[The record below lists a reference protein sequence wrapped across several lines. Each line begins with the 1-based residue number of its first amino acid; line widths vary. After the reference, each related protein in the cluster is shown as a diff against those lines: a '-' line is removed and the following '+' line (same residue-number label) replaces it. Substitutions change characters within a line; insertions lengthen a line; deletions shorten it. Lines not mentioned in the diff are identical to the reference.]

1 MKHKLL
7 FLLTGCLIGFKVD
20 AQHKLSGTVLCAGS
34 KGVQVHVFIYEIN
47 RITACDSTGAYEFT
61 NIPSGMFTVQ
71 YSAIGFE
78 TTVKRI
84 SLNND
89 LQLNVNLEA
98 TGFEMEE
105 VVVYGNY
112 SSLNRQTPYAIEQ
125 LSLTEIRQQGSFNL
139 SDAIGKLPGVSQLS
153 TGPGISKPV
162 IRGLSGNRIQ
172 TVMMGLRFDNQ
183 QWQDEHGLGLGDIG
197 IDRVEVIK
205 GPASLIYGSQAMGGV
220 LNIIEEKPAPF
231 GKTVTDFS
239 TRIFSNTLGAA
250 TDFGVKKSKEKS
262 YWRLRGGVESHA
274 DYTDGNGKRVLN
286 SRFDNFVFKSTWG
299 FTGKKWVS
307 VNNLMAANSNFGFI
321 MEAAQLNE
329 KPDARLSRSFDMPHH
344 TVYFQVL
351 SSQNTLLLNGHSTI
365 KLNAGVHLNNRQEQ
379 EGGKRIA
386 LNMQLNSFALNAM
399 WVEKMGNN
407 WELSTGVQ
415 SNAQT
420 NRNAGARVIIPDAN
434 TTELA
439 GVVYAKRT
447 AEILNIEIGLRYDLT
462 TVQSFATKNF
472 TFGGINNIQPL
483 NNAYAA
489 WNASFGSSLVILRN
503 WNIKLNTSTGYRAPN
518 LAELSSN
525 GLREGT
531 IRWELGRMDLAY
543 EQNLSLDFSLN
554 YEHRQ
559 LAFEASVF
567 SNRFLN
573 YIYLAPTGSQYIG
586 FDIYEYRQNNAL
598 LQGGELSVDYNPS
611 RISWLGL
618 HGSYGTVVGKSD
630 NGNYLPYIPANR
642 LTGEVKVQLKKT
654 KRASLQFK
662 ISCVNVEAQNKPSVF
677 ETSTKGYYLVNSVLS
692 YTLHAGARNISCSLT
707 GNNLFNQVYFDHLS
721 RFKYFGIYNMG
732 RNISFNLFY
741 PLITT
746 KNKH

>member
-1 MKHKLL
+1 M
-7 FLLTGCLIGFKVD
+7 
-20 AQHKLSGTVLCAGS
+20 A
-34 KGVQVHVFIYEIN
+34 
-47 RITACDSTGAYEFT
+47 
-61 NIPSGMFTVQ
+61 
-71 YSAIGFE
+71 
-78 TTVKRI
+78 
-84 SLNND
+84 
-89 LQLNVNLEA
+89 
-98 TGFEMEE
+98 
-105 VVVYGNY
+105 
-112 SSLNRQTPYAIEQ
+112 
-125 LSLTEIRQQGSFNL
+125 EIRKQGSFNL
-139 SDAIGKLPGVSQLS
+139 SDAIGKLPGVSQLG
-153 TGPGISKPV
+153 TGPGISKPI

-239 TRIFSNTLGAA
+239 TRIFSNTLGGAY
-250 TDFGVKKSKEKS
+250 DFGVKKSNEKS

-286 SRFDNFVFKSTWG
+286 SRFTNFVYKSTWG

-329 KPDARLSRSFDMPHH
+329 KPDARLSRSFDIPHH

-365 KLNAGVHLNNRQEQ
+365 KLNAGIHLNNRQEQ

-407 WELSTGVQ
+407 WELSAGVH
-415 SNAQT
+415 SNTQT

-434 TTELA
+434 LTELA
-439 GVVYAKRT
+439 GVVYAKR
-447 AEILNIEIGLRYDLT
+447 AGEMLNVETGLRYDLST
-462 TVQSFATKNF
+462 IQSFATKNF

-489 WNASFGSSLVILRN
+489 WNASFGSSLVMHNN
-503 WNIKLNTSTGYRAPN
+503 WNIKLNTSTGYRTPN

-543 EQNLSLDFSLN
+543 EQNLSFDFSLN
-554 YEHRQ
+554 YEHGQ
-559 LAFEASVF
+559 LAFEASIF

-573 YIYLAPTGSQYIG
+573 YIYLAPTGNQYIG
-586 FDIYEYRQNNAL
+586 FDIYEYRQDNAL
-598 LQGGELSVDYNPS
+598 LQGGEFSADYNPY
-611 RISWLGL
+611 RISWLGF
-618 HGSYGTVVGKSD
+618 HGSFSTVVGKSD

-642 LTGEVKVQLKKT
+642 FTGEVKVQLKKT
-654 KRASLQFK
+654 KKASLQFK
-662 ISCVNVEAQNKPSVF
+662 ISCVNVEAQNKPSAF
-677 ETSTKGYYLVNSVLS
+677 ETRTKGYYLVNSVIA
-692 YTLHAGARNISCSLT
+692 YTLHSGVRNISCSLT
-707 GNNLFNQVYFDHLS
+707 GNNLFNQVYYDHLS
-721 RFKYFGIYNMG
+721 RFKYFGIYNVG
-732 RNISFNLFY
+732 RNISFNLYY
-741 PLITT
+741 PLTIR

>member
-7 FLLTGCLIGFKVD
+7 FLLTGCLIGLKVA

-47 RITACDSTGAYEFT
+47 RITACDSMGAYEFT
-61 NIPSGMFTVQ
+61 NIPSGMFTIQ

-89 LQLNVNLEA
+89 LQLNINLEA

-321 MEAAQLNE
+321 MEAAQLSE

-351 SSQNTLLLNGHSTI
+351 SSQNTL
-365 KLNAGVHLNNRQEQ
+365 
-379 EGGKRIA
+379 
-386 LNMQLNSFALNAM
+386 
-399 WVEKMGNN
+399 
-407 WELSTGVQ
+407 
-415 SNAQT
+415 
-420 NRNAGARVIIPDAN
+420 
-434 TTELA
+434 
-439 GVVYAKRT
+439 
-447 AEILNIEIGLRYDLT
+447 
-462 TVQSFATKNF
+462 
-472 TFGGINNIQPL
+472 
-483 NNAYAA
+483 
-489 WNASFGSSLVILRN
+489 
-503 WNIKLNTSTGYRAPN
+503 
-518 LAELSSN
+518 
-525 GLREGT
+525 
-531 IRWELGRMDLAY
+531 
-543 EQNLSLDFSLN
+543 
-554 YEHRQ
+554 
-559 LAFEASVF
+559 
-567 SNRFLN
+567 
-573 YIYLAPTGSQYIG
+573 
-586 FDIYEYRQNNAL
+586 
-598 LQGGELSVDYNPS
+598 
-611 RISWLGL
+611 
-618 HGSYGTVVGKSD
+618 
-630 NGNYLPYIPANR
+630 
-642 LTGEVKVQLKKT
+642 
-654 KRASLQFK
+654 
-662 ISCVNVEAQNKPSVF
+662 
-677 ETSTKGYYLVNSVLS
+677 
-692 YTLHAGARNISCSLT
+692 
-707 GNNLFNQVYFDHLS
+707 
-721 RFKYFGIYNMG
+721 
-732 RNISFNLFY
+732 
-741 PLITT
+741 
-746 KNKH
+746 